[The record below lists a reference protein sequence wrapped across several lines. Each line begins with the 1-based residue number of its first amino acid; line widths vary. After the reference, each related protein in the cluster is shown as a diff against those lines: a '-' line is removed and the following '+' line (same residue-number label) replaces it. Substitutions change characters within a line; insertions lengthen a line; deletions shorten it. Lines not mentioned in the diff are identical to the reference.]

1 MLNIWP
7 GSSPPKKLLRIFTR
21 LHWECILW
29 LCWTFVHLRGNKKAW
44 ESPRTGRDT
53 GQPAWLHTQHLAS
66 LPSSPELDSFYDFI
80 NCPESTHL
88 FKLLSWFPLIWRFMN
103 QYLPNKQ
110 APSLPIICQSD
121 HLSKSSLTVTPLSIT
136 NKYNAKN
143 QYKDH
148 TGCFFSLVPPESTL
162 T

>member
-21 LHWECILW
+21 LHWKCILW

-66 LPSSPELDSFYDFI
+66 HSLPRAGFFLGFHKLPREHTLVQTSLLIPSYLKIYESISPQQTSSLP
-80 NCPESTHL
+80 PH
-88 FKLLSWFPLIWRFMN
+88 
-103 QYLPNKQ
+103 YLPIWSSFKKLSDCHSALNHKQ
-110 APSLPIICQSD
+110 IQCKKPIQR
-121 HLSKSSLTVTPLSIT
+121 
-136 NKYNAKN
+136 
-143 QYKDH
+143 
-148 TGCFFSLVPPESTL
+148 
-162 T
+162 